1 MKAIK
6 LITFLLVTTTLFS
19 CEQVSTV
26 SCEQVTT
33 ELKNNGPTLKSRLC
47 GTWQSISETPLGVA
61 PEYSY
66 PHECFDYKLIIDS
79 NMVYTIYN
87 KGKLST
93 QMKFFLNDTIYDKA
107 NNKYYGEIIL
117 EDSLEIYFSIISDNL
132 YLTPIGKGENLLIGG
147 CSYHYIKELD

>member
-1 MKAIK
+1 MKTIK
-6 LITFLLVTTTLFS
+6 LIITLLASSMLFS
-19 CEQVSTV
+19 CEQPT
-26 SCEQVTT
+26 TPT
-33 ELKNNGPTLKSRLC
+33 ELKNNGPTLESRLC
-47 GTWQSISETPLGVA
+47 GIWNSVSKTPLGVA

-107 NNKYYGEIIL
+107 DNKYYGEIIL
-117 EDSLEIYFSIISDNL
+117 EDSLKIHFSIISDNL
-132 YLTPIGKGENLLIGG
+132 YLTPIGKGEDLLCGG
-147 CSYHYIKELD
+147 CSYHYIKELN

>member
-1 MKAIK
+1 MKTIK
-6 LITFLLVTTTLFS
+6 FIITLLASTMLFS
-19 CEQVSTV
+19 CEQPT
-26 SCEQVTT
+26 TPT
-33 ELKNNGPTLKSRLC
+33 ELKNNAPTLESRLC
-47 GTWQSISETPLGVA
+47 GIWNSVSKTPLGVA

-107 NNKYYGEIIL
+107 DNKYYGEIIL
-117 EDSLEIYFSIISDNL
+117 EDSLKIHFSIISDNL
-132 YLTPIGKGENLLIGG
+132 YLTPIGKGEDLLCGG
-147 CSYHYIKELD
+147 CSYHYIKELN

>member
-1 MKAIK
+1 MKTIK
-6 LITFLLVTTTLFS
+6 FIITLLASTMLFS
-19 CEQVSTV
+19 CEQPT
-26 SCEQVTT
+26 TPT
-33 ELKNNGPTLKSRLC
+33 ELKNNGPTLESRLC
-47 GTWQSISETPLGVA
+47 GIWNSVSKTPLGVA

-79 NMVYTIYN
+79 NMVYTIYD

-107 NNKYYGEIIL
+107 DNKYYGEIIL

-132 YLTPIGKGENLLIGG
+132 YLTPVGKGENLLCGG
-147 CSYHYIKELD
+147 CSYHYIKESN

>member
-1 MKAIK
+1 MKTIK
-6 LITFLLVTTTLFS
+6 FIITLLASTMLFS
-19 CEQVSTV
+19 CEQPT
-26 SCEQVTT
+26 TPT
-33 ELKNNGPTLKSRLC
+33 ELKNNGPTLESRLC
-47 GTWQSISETPLGVA
+47 GIWNSVSKTPLGVE

-117 EDSLEIYFSIISDNL
+117 EDSLKIHFSIISDNL
-132 YLTPIGKGENLLIGG
+132 YLTPIGKGEDLLCGG
-147 CSYHYIKELD
+147 CSYHYIKEFN

>member
-1 MKAIK
+1 MKTIK
-6 LITFLLVTTTLFS
+6 FIITLLASTMLFS
-19 CEQVSTV
+19 CEQPT
-26 SCEQVTT
+26 TPT
-33 ELKNNGPTLKSRLC
+33 ELKNNGPTLESRLC
-47 GTWQSISETPLGVA
+47 GIWNSVSKTPLGVA

-107 NNKYYGEIIL
+107 DNKYYGEIIL
-117 EDSLEIYFSIISDNL
+117 EDSLKIHFSIISDNL
-132 YLTPIGKGENLLIGG
+132 YLTPIGKGEDLLCGG

>member
-1 MKAIK
+1 MKTIK
-6 LITFLLVTTTLFS
+6 LIITLLASTMLFS
-19 CEQVSTV
+19 CEQPT
-26 SCEQVTT
+26 TPT
-33 ELKNNGPTLKSRLC
+33 ELKNNGPTLESRLY
-47 GTWQSISETPLGVA
+47 GIWNSVSKTPLGVA

-107 NNKYYGEIIL
+107 DNKYYGEIIL
-117 EDSLEIYFSIISDNL
+117 EDSLKIHFSIISDNL
-132 YLTPIGKGENLLIGG
+132 YLTPIGKGEDLLCGG
-147 CSYHYIKELD
+147 CSYHYIKELN

>member
-1 MKAIK
+1 MKTIK
-6 LITFLLVTTTLFS
+6 LITILLVTTTLIS
-19 CEQVSTV
+19 CEQPTP
-26 SCEQVTT
+26 T
-33 ELKNNGPTLKSRLC
+33 ELKNNGPTLESRLC
-47 GTWQSISETPLGVA
+47 GTWNSVSKTPLGVA

-117 EDSLEIYFSIISDNL
+117 EDSLKIYFSIISDNL
-132 YLTPIGKGENLLIGG
+132 YLTPTIGKGENLLIGG

>member
-1 MKAIK
+1 MKTIK
-6 LITFLLVTTTLFS
+6 LIITLLASTMLFS
-19 CEQVSTV
+19 CEQPT
-26 SCEQVTT
+26 TPT
-33 ELKNNGPTLKSRLC
+33 ELKNNGPTLESRLC
-47 GTWQSISETPLGVA
+47 GTWNSVSKTPLGVE

-107 NNKYYGEIIL
+107 DNKYYGEIIL
-117 EDSLEIYFSIISDNL
+117 EDSLKIHFSIISDNL
-132 YLTPIGKGENLLIGG
+132 YLTPIGKGEDLLCGG
-147 CSYHYIKELD
+147 CSYHYIKELN

>member
-1 MKAIK
+1 MKTIK
-6 LITFLLVTTTLFS
+6 FIITLLASTMLFS
-19 CEQVSTV
+19 CEQPT
-26 SCEQVTT
+26 TPT
-33 ELKNNGPTLKSRLC
+33 ELKNNGPTLESRLC
-47 GTWQSISETPLGVA
+47 GIWNSVSKTPLGVA

-79 NMVYTIYN
+79 NMVYTIYD

-117 EDSLEIYFSIISDNL
+117 EDSLKIHFSIISDNL
-132 YLTPIGKGENLLIGG
+132 YLTPIGKGEDLLIGG

>member
-1 MKAIK
+1 MKTIK
-6 LITFLLVTTTLFS
+6 FIITLLASTMLFS
-19 CEQVSTV
+19 CEQPT
-26 SCEQVTT
+26 TPT
-33 ELKNNGPTLKSRLC
+33 ELKNNGPTLESRLC
-47 GTWQSISETPLGVA
+47 GIWNSVSKTPLGVA

-107 NNKYYGEIIL
+107 DNKYYGEIIL
-117 EDSLEIYFSIISDNL
+117 EDSLKIHFSIISDNL
-132 YLTPIGKGENLLIGG
+132 YLTPIEKGEDLLCGG

>member
-1 MKAIK
+1 MKTIK
-6 LITFLLVTTTLFS
+6 LIITLLASTMLFS
-19 CEQVSTV
+19 CEQPT
-26 SCEQVTT
+26 TPT
-33 ELKNNGPTLKSRLC
+33 ELKNNGPTLESRLC
-47 GTWQSISETPLGVA
+47 GIWNSVSKTPLGVA

-107 NNKYYGEIIL
+107 DNKYYGEIIL
-117 EDSLEIYFSIISDNL
+117 EDSLKIHFSIISDNL
-132 YLTPIGKGENLLIGG
+132 YLTPIGKGEDLLCGG
-147 CSYHYIKELD
+147 CSYHYIKELN